1 MSPEKPKIVRLAILG
16 VALPV
21 AFGVMIELA
30 CDLLKQVVRYFSA
43 NIYFEIQNNIWEEV
57 KDSDTWL
64 GLIFAIILVILSTWV
79 LDNWRWAHPRR
90 EVRTGLL
97 LISIIL
103 TAIVDPP
110 GHIFKD
116 ELLNAYGKAYRGE
129 PMADVLK
136 PFEHESP
143 SLVLPHKEKGDQLD
157 CIGDCWLRLVYE
169 VPEMFGQRSI
179 SLDFDR
185 DQKLLKK
192 TS

>member
-1 MSPEKPKIVRLAILG
+1 MSTEKPKIVRLAVLR

-21 AFGVMIELA
+21 ALGVMIELA
-30 CDLLKQVVRYFSA
+30 CELLKQVVRYFMTS
-43 NIYFEIQNNIWEEV
+43 IYFEIRNNIWEEV
-57 KDSDTWL
+57 KDSGIWI
-64 GLIFAIILVILSTWV
+64 GLVFAIVLVVLSTWV
-79 LDNWRWAHPRR
+79 LDNWKWAHPRR

-110 GHIFKD
+110 GRIFKD

-129 PMADVLK
+129 PMSDVLK

-143 SLVLPHKEKGDQLD
+143 SLVLPRRDNGDQLD
-157 CIGDCWLRLVYE
+157 CIGNCWLRLSYE
-169 VPEMFGQRSI
+169 VPEMFGERWI

-185 DQKLLKK
+185 DQKLLRK
-192 TS
+192 TP